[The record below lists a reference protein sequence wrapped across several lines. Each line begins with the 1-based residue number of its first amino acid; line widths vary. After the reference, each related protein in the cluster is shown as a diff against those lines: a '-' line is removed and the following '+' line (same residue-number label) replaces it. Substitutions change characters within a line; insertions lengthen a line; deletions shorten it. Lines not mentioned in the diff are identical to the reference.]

1 MKVLIVF
8 NHPAPYKVNL
18 FNLLKKDIDLDVIFE
33 RRKASDRPKD
43 FYTNNNYDF
52 NVTFLKR
59 GAFSKENSNTGELK
73 RFLKKHHQDYGL
85 IIMNGY
91 STITEMRAISY
102 LRKHNIRFGLYVNGG
117 VIKNDSRLKYKMKK
131 HFISSAS
138 YYFSPSIKANEY
150 LLHYGAKEDSI
161 YNYSYS
167 TVFDKQL
174 LNKPLKKEDKEEL
187 RKKLN
192 LPNGRLFI
200 SASQFIERKNILF
213 LLECFKG
220 LEEKLLLIGE
230 GPLKEEYIEYIEENK
245 MDNVILKDF
254 MPTNEL
260 FQYMKASDF
269 FITLSKEDIYG
280 HTINESMSNGLPVI
294 SSKNVMAA
302 HRLIKDGVNG
312 YIVDLNEKE
321 DIINK
326 IKAISSQ
333 MSDEALN
340 TARHFTIE
348 ETAKEH
354 IEIFKKLVK

>member
-33 RRKASDRPKD
+33 RRSASDRPKD
-43 FYTNNNYDF
+43 FYTNNNYEF
-52 NVTFLKR
+52 NAMFLKR

-73 RFLKKHHQDYGL
+73 KYLKEHHSEYDL

-91 STITEMRAISY
+91 STLTEMRAINY
-102 LRKHNIRFGLYVNGG
+102 LKKHNIEFALYVNGG
-117 VIKNDSRLKYKMKK
+117 IIKNDSKLKYKMKK
-131 HFISSAS
+131 RFISSAT
-138 YYFSPSIKANEY
+138 YYFSPSEKANEY
-150 LLHYGAKEDSI
+150 LIHYGANPEKI

-167 TVFDKQL
+167 TVFDSQL
-174 LNKPLKKEDKEEL
+174 VARPLSQKEKEDL
-187 RKKLN
+187 RKDLD
-192 LPNGRLFI
+192 LPLGRLFV
-200 SASQFIERKNILF
+200 SPSQFIERKNILF

-230 GPLKEEYIEYIEENK
+230 GPMKNEYLNYIEDNQ
-245 MDNVILKDF
+245 MDNVIMKDF

-260 FQYMKASDF
+260 FKYMKASDF

-280 HTINESMSNGLPVI
+280 HTINESMANGLPVI
-294 SSKNVMAA
+294 SSKNVVAA
-302 HRLIKDGVNG
+302 HRLIKDGKNG

-321 DIINK
+321 DLINK
-326 IKAISSQ
+326 IKSINID
-333 MSDEALN
+333 MSDAALE
-340 TARHFTIE
+340 TAKHFTIE

-354 IEIFKKLVK
+354 IEIFKSLKK